1 MLRKILTTLTF
12 AATMFAAPIALS
24 QDNQGSV
31 GADTPFEVN
40 INTADAEELDK
51 YLDGVGK
58 SKAQAI
64 VDFREEFGQFESLDS
79 LKNVKGI
86 GSGIID
92 KNKDRIVL

>member
-1 MLRKILTTLTF
+1 MLKKILTTLTF
-12 AATMFAAPIALS
+12 AVAMFAAPVALA
-24 QDNQGSV
+24 QDNQSNA

-40 INTADAEELDK
+40 INTADADELDK

-86 GSGIID
+86 GGGIIE